1 MTPAAKITYFS
12 ALLLGLTLGAVY
24 GYRSTTEAVSSVLND
39 RPFMASSTTE
49 HFSFV
54 QYRHADFEHAQ
65 AALLS
70 FAGFLEQ
77 MDRFYPENGH
87 HVHQLANT
95 YARLAL
101 LADAAG
107 KPEQAHAYLEK
118 ARSWYK
124 SRDASDHSDSEMK
137 AAMKKMDALLEEH
150 LYW

>member
-12 ALLLGLTLGAVY
+12 TLFVGLALGAVY
-24 GYRSTTEAVSSVLND
+24 GYHSTTEALSLVLNS
-39 RPFMASSTTE
+39 RPLMASGTLE
-49 HFSFV
+49 EFSFV
-54 QYRHADFEHAQ
+54 QYRHADFGHGQ

-77 MDRFYPENGH
+77 VGRFYPEDKKDYR
-87 HVHQLANT
+87 LAST
-95 YARLAL
+95 YIRLAL
-101 LADAAG
+101 LAEAAG
-107 KPEQAHAYLEK
+107 KPGQAHAYLEK
-118 ARSWYK
+118 ARLSHK